1 MSEQRDL
8 CRPQRLNL
16 QSNKKRVERL
26 ERIKWAVNVPPRSY
40 LAGSEGVV
48 ARGRLQAEGWRQV
61 REFWAGSA
69 RWRHRSSSEIIKR
82 RDKWWYQVE
91 NVPFTPFFIYH
102 LEKFHWELLLDASF
116 QCCYVPFIIH
126 RLSDAKAVTEVMARG
141 WSDDSSVGRAVGVE
155 TCNAINPMI
164 RTMNELQAIAEESA
178 DWCWVPQRFPVP
190 GTNTSRGQPSIGQKV
205 IASGWW
211 DETYFIVIP
220 LPNIEG
226 RHLLVGD
233 CFLWELIMQSIIIEL
248 AQVFYDRPIRFVDLT
263 IYFGEFPTSIAFG
276 LLVTGV
282 NIYHRDVEGVG
293 RRNLWRS

>member
-1 MSEQRDL
+1 MS
-8 CRPQRLNL
+8 RLL
-16 QSNKKRVERL
+16 L
-26 ERIKWAVNVPPRSY
+26 
-40 LAGSEGVV
+40 
-48 ARGRLQAEGWRQV
+48 
-61 REFWAGSA
+61 
-69 RWRHRSSSEIIKR
+69 SSSIIWR
-82 RDKWWYQVE
+82 NFIGSCCWTHLFSV
-91 NVPFTPFFIYH
+91 VMFFHYTSS
-102 LEKFHWELLLDASF
+102 EWRKSSDGSYGTDCFDSF
-116 QCCYVPFIIH
+116 PE
-126 RLSDAKAVTEVMARG
+126 R
-141 WSDDSSVGRAVGVE
+141 RAVGVE
-155 TCNAINPMI
+155 SCNAINPMI
-164 RTMNELQAIAEESA
+164 RTMNELQAIAEESV
-178 DWCWVPQRFPVP
+178 DWCWAPQRSPVP
-190 GTNTSRGQPSIGQKV
+190 GTNTPRGQPSISQKV

-263 IYFGEFPTSIAFG
+263 IYFGEFPTSIALG